1 MFEET
6 PSFLNVVTIRIPG
19 RKEDGQAV
27 QLTIRNDTTAEQ
39 LLATVSEVCKNN
51 LPHQISLNNITYICT
66 EIQIECSQ
74 SFREIKAY
82 HEGRIYMYVGVS
94 WKCHCTIHSH
104 CFAGFIPSSNDV
116 IMEQVNNY

>member
-39 LLATVSEVCKNN
+39 LLATVSEVCYPTKYLLIISHTFAQKFKLNVAN
-51 LPHQISLNNITYICT
+51 HFVRLKHTTKEGSTCTLEYHGNVIVLYTVTFLQISFPAAMM
-66 EIQIECSQ
+66 S
-74 SFREIKAY
+74 
-82 HEGRIYMYVGVS
+82 
-94 WKCHCTIHSH
+94 
-104 CFAGFIPSSNDV
+104 
-116 IMEQVNNY
+116 